1 MQQFEFL
8 TSFPTR
14 GCKIYKTSPER
25 YDEKEGYLAQVD
37 AERGGVGTGKFLI
50 TFNPGRL
57 CPEVQPLTISHTNL
71 NQNVTPFTLYPV
83 LISLCFFFVKL

>member
-1 MQQFEFL
+1 MGPVGEPGNIHRGNEDTTRIKCTEQFEFL

-37 AERGGVGTGKFLI
+37 AKRGGVGAGKFLNNI
-50 TFNPGRL
+50 
-57 CPEVQPLTISHTNL
+57 
-71 NQNVTPFTLYPV
+71 
-83 LISLCFFFVKL
+83 